1 MFDQLMTALMPVLTD
16 ALSIIVMAL
25 IAFAAQRFARW
36 TGVQIEEKHM
46 RTLHSAIMTGIRQAL
61 AKGLEG
67 NFAVHDAILWA
78 ETTGAP
84 DAIKALRVDQI
95 DLKYL
100 ASAKLQELNRSI
112 PVA

>member
-46 RTLHSAIMTGIRQAL
+46 RTLHSAIMTGIREAL
-61 AKGLEG
+61 AKGMDG
-67 NFAVHDAILWA
+67 KSAVAHAVSWA
-78 ETTGAP
+78 QTTGAP
-84 DAIKALRVDQI
+84 DAIKALRVNQNDVQ
-95 DLKYL
+95 YL
-100 ASAKLQELNRSI
+100 ASAKLQELTNKG
-112 PVA
+112 P